1 MSCYHI
7 SWSLSEYKK
16 YHDATLRGILL
27 LSIQKC
33 HFWVFVS
40 QGMHAMVVSGRRQLD
55 EGEQAGSWDGSPGAQ
70 RPGWLGARPQP
81 SDGQR
86 DRGGWNPP

>member
-1 MSCYHI
+1 
-7 SWSLSEYKK
+7 
-16 YHDATLRGILL
+16 
-27 LSIQKC
+27 
-33 HFWVFVS
+33 
-40 QGMHAMVVSGRRQLD
+40 MVVSGRRQLD

-70 RPGWLGARPQP
+70 RPGWHGARPQP